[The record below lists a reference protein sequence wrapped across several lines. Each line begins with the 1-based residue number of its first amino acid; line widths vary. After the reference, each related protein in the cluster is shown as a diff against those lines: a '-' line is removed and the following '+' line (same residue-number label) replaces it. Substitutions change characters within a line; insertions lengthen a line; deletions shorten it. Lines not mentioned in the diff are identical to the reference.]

1 MSKTKII
8 IAVAL
13 VNLVIV
19 AGIMNELGNSND
31 DVNTSTIVTAK
42 LVIKYA
48 NAGDNE
54 TLTFETVTTRESTV
68 FGLLI
73 AASSEGNYEVEA
85 ENNGQG
91 VTVTNI
97 ILSDCE
103 DCKQEDGF
111 SWQYTLNGFYSEIPA
126 NRNII
131 SNNDVVEW
139 VYTDEI

>member
-8 IAVAL
+8 FAVAL

-19 AGIMNELGNSND
+19 AGIMSELGNSKD

-42 LVIKYA
+42 LMIKYA

-54 TLTFETVTTRESTV
+54 TLIFETVTTSESTV

-73 AASSEGNYEVEA
+73 AASSDGNYEVEA
-85 ENNGQG
+85 ENSGQG

-97 ILSDCE
+97 ILSDCD

-111 SWQYTLNGFYSEIPA
+111 SWQYTLNGFYNDIPA
-126 NRNII
+126 NRNVI

-139 VYTDEI
+139 VYTNEI

>member
-1 MSKTKII
+1 MNKIKII

-19 AGIMNELGNSND
+19 AGIMSELGNSKD
-31 DVNTSTIVTAK
+31 EVNTSTIVTAK
-42 LVIKYA
+42 LMIKYTS
-48 NAGDNE
+48 AGDNE

-73 AASSEGNYEVEA
+73 AASTEGNYEVEA

-97 ILSDCE
+97 ILSDCD